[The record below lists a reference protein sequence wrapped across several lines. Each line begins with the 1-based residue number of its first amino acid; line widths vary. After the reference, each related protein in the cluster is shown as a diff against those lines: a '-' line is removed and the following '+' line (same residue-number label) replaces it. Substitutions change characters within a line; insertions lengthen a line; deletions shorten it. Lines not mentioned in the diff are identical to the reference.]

1 MVMIARGE
9 TGALI
14 DEREA
19 RLRVIAAVCATI
31 IVGWEVYWCIQ
42 LPRILDPRILLSAA
56 GFLLGGAIYCWAP
69 ISRALGGPRVSA
81 RSLPWMMASGFVF
94 YLPFLRLM
102 RLQIESDFQ
111 MRPLVLLGIASVL
124 VLAVLA
130 IAGWRFDRRPV
141 TS

>member
-1 MVMIARGE
+1 MVKIARAE

-31 IVGWEVYWCIQ
+31 IVGWEVYWCMQ
-42 LPRILDPRILLSAA
+42 LPRILDPQVVLSAA

-69 ISRALGGPRVSA
+69 ISRAFSGPRVSA
-81 RSLPWMMASGFVF
+81 RSLPWIMASGFVL
-94 YLPFLRLM
+94 YLPFLRFM
-102 RLQIESDFQ
+102 RRTRPLDGS
-111 MRPLVLLGIASVL
+111 PLVLLGSASVL